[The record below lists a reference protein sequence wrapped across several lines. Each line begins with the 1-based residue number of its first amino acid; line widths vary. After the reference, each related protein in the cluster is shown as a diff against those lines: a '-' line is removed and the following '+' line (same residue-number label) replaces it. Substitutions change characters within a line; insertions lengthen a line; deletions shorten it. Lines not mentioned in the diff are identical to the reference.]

1 MKAIFDLGKWKGNA
15 FTTIYSSWDIC
26 SFDKKEDAI
35 LYAKGIVCGLEHEL
49 KTAAVQ
55 IRFSNG
61 KHEIVISRF

>member
-1 MKAIFDLGKWKGNA
+1 MTAIFDLGKWKGNT

-55 IRFSNG
+55 IRFING
-61 KHEIVISRF
+61 GHEIVISRI